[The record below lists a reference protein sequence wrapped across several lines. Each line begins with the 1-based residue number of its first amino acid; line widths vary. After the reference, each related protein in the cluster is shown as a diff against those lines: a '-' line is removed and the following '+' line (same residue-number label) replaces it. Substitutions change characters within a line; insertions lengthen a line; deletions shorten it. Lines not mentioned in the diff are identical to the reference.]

1 MDDSKCLR
9 YKNTILKFNFVVK
22 FIPYAKIT
30 SPKKN
35 VLKLSATK
43 TKTTVLQL

>member
-22 FIPYAKIT
+22 FILYVKIT
-30 SPKKN
+30 SPKN
-35 VLKLSATK
+35 FFKLSATK
-43 TKTTVLQL
+43 KKSTVLQL